1 MSSKCA
7 SCTKTVYPVEQLRCL
22 DQIWHKKC
30 FRCTVCNMTLTMKN
44 YKGYNKKPYCSPHYP
59 TTKFT
64 VVADTP
70 ENLRLA
76 KQSKQQS
83 QIEYQKKFVE
93 EKGHYTVVADDPET
107 ERAKRAGKQ
116 ASQLQYTSESRQASQ
131 SRPAEAQ
138 STHSYS
144 PSSQSPPAAQT
155 MAPVHVDVPI
165 AAPPAPVSQPPP
177 VQERYRAI
185 YDYEKADADEISLK
199 EGDIVTNAE
208 IVGEGW
214 MQGVNVRTGEQGMLP
229 SNYVEKV

>member
-131 SRPAEAQ
+131 SRPAEGIKILHVGQVSSAEAEQ
-138 STHSYS
+138 NFLHDISHSIIFNTLL
-144 PSSQSPPAAQT
+144 SQGESATVRPP
-155 MAPVHVDVPI
+155 
-165 AAPPAPVSQPPP
+165 
-177 VQERYRAI
+177 
-185 YDYEKADADEISLK
+185 KF
-199 EGDIVTNAE
+199 
-208 IVGEGW
+208 
-214 MQGVNVRTGEQGMLP
+214 
-229 SNYVEKV
+229 